1 MISLVEKVCNL
12 EPLGLNFAQELFGK
26 KTGAGGQYQK
36 KRLHWQIVKWP
47 RVKMCQ
53 IVVLVPCPS
62 PTQPSTLSA
71 FKASHF
77 RIQFKACE
85 MISERSKPTRKW
97 EKCVVD
103 FLEASS
109 ATPFVKPSA
118 RNRTDPDLRAYVI
131 FDRASCDTTLLL
143 MRQ

>member
-1 MISLVEKVCNL
+1 
-12 EPLGLNFAQELFGK
+12 
-26 KTGAGGQYQK
+26 
-36 KRLHWQIVKWP
+36 
-47 RVKMCQ
+47 
-53 IVVLVPCPS
+53 
-62 PTQPSTLSA
+62 
-71 FKASHF
+71 
-77 RIQFKACE
+77 

-143 MRQ
+143 MHQ